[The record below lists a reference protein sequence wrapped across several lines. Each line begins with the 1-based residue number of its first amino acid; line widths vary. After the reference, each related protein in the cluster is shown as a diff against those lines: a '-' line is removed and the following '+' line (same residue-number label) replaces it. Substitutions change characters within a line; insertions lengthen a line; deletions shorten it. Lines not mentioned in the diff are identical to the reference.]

1 MLDWK
6 QNYYVY
12 DIAMLKKLLIA
23 HITLLLL
30 FGSASAEKIDK
41 VNVSGNERIS
51 KDTIIIFGEIDLN
64 DDFDD
69 NLINN
74 ILKNLYN
81 TNFFQDIKISIT
93 NKTLNIN
100 VVENPIIQ
108 RVELL
113 GIKAKK
119 MKDPIFEQIRLKKNN
134 SYNEY
139 LVKKDKELILNIL
152 KTSGFYFAE
161 VKLEKI
167 ENPNNTVALIYNIDL
182 GKKAKIRKIKFIGD
196 KKYKNRKLFR
206 IIASEE
212 NKFWKFISNKKLLNE
227 GRIDLDKRL
236 LTNYYRNK
244 GYYNVK
250 VESSFAEFLD
260 EGDFDLIF
268 NINAGEKF
276 FFNNLKLDLPTDYDR
291 NNFSRIDSLFNKLK
305 NEVYSYNAI
314 DKILKEV
321 ELVALK
327 KEYDSINA
335 TVKQNIVKKNKLD
348 FTIIINELEKNYVER
363 INITGNNITREEVI
377 RNNLV
382 VDEGDTFNK
391 ILHNKSINNIKA
403 LNFFKSVDS
412 EVITGKN
419 DKTKIINIEVE
430 EKPTG
435 EISAGAG
442 VGTSGTMLAFAVS
455 ENNFLGRGIEFS
467 SNVELTDESIRG
479 AFSVANPN
487 FKGTS
492 QKVFASVQ
500 SSETDRLVKH
510 GYKTTKTGF
519 TLGSK
524 FEYYENVFLSPSIS
538 TYYESLKTDSSASS
552 LLSKQKGTYF
562 DTDINYTFD
571 YDKRNQK
578 FQTTDGFRSRFNQS
592 IPIIS
597 DTSALINGY
606 EFNYYTELLEEMIGT
621 FSFYGKTINSITGDD
636 VRISE
641 RLYMPTSKLR
651 GFQRGKV
658 GPVDNNDYVGGNYIS
673 AVNIVTTL
681 PNVMPN
687 WQNTDFSF
695 FIDAGNVWGV
705 DYSSTVDDSNKI
717 RSSAGIALDWFTPV
731 GPLSFSYAG
740 VLSKGKNDKTESF
753 RFNLGTTF

>member
-1 MLDWK
+1 
-6 QNYYVY
+6 
-12 DIAMLKKLLIA
+12 MLKKLLIA

-206 IIASEE
+206 VIASEE

-717 RSSAGIALDWFTPV
+717 RSSAGIALDWYTPV

>member
-1 MLDWK
+1 
-6 QNYYVY
+6 
-12 DIAMLKKLLIA
+12 MLKKLLIA

-30 FGSASAEKIDK
+30 FGSVSAEKIDK
-41 VNVSGNERIS
+41 INVSGNERIS
-51 KDTIIIFGEIDLN
+51 KDTIVIFGEIDLN

-69 NLINN
+69 NIINN

-260 EGDFDLIF
+260 EGDFDLVF

-335 TVKQNIVKKNKLD
+335 TVEENIVKKNKLD
-348 FTIIINELEKNYVER
+348 FTIIITELEKNYVER
-363 INITGNNITREEVI
+363 INIIGNNITREEVI

-403 LNFFKSVDS
+403 LNFFKNVNS